1 MTFALPLASTAAPQL
16 NTAFYS
22 VAATVIP
29 VLYLAIAV
37 QGDTYRAVMN
47 YAIERDNA
55 FWHWWRSPKSR
66 RGAVKAVADLLLA
79 GAIAMTIFFA
89 VVGLGVGGE
98 ITALFALL
106 LRVPSLAPAA
116 FVLASATGL
125 ILIAAA
131 PAIGWLFRWAFNG
144 IIPATRRPAS
154 RETPD
159 PAPSTVTSQN
169 QAEPKQRQPTKET
182 GKTGGT

>member
-1 MTFALPLASTAAPQL
+1 MTFALALASTAAPPL

-37 QGDTYRAVMN
+37 QGDTYRAVMS
-47 YAIERDNA
+47 YAIDRDNR
-55 FWHWWRSPKSR
+55 FWHWWRSPKSH
-66 RGAVKAVADLLLA
+66 RGAAKAIADLLLA
-79 GAIAMTIFFA
+79 GAMAMTIFFA

-106 LRVPSLAPAA
+106 LRVRSLAPAA

-125 ILIAAA
+125 TLIAGRTSHRLAV
-131 PAIGWLFRWAFNG
+131 PVG
-144 IIPATRRPAS
+144 IQRHHPGHPAS
-154 RETPD
+154 SQPRNTGSRAQHGHLPE
-159 PAPSTVTSQN
+159 PS
-169 QAEPKQRQPTKET
+169 
-182 GKTGGT
+182 